1 MKKTLIYFKNG
12 GAKRTPHSKLDVG
25 RSMFDV
31 HFLKATIELYEKP
44 NVFTLNV
51 ALGFHP
57 AKKGGI
63 KSWEKK

>member
-1 MKKTLIYFKNG
+1 
-12 GAKRTPHSKLDVG
+12 
-25 RSMFDV
+25 MFDV

-57 AKKGGI
+57 V
-63 KSWEKK
+63 